1 MNGRRNGI
9 TLSYIYT
16 ILNTVVGLFFSA
28 YIIRMVGEIEYG
40 LYQIMTSFVTYL
52 TLFEFGTGTI
62 MTRNIS
68 LCKKNSEEQDV
79 LQKNIST
86 IFSVVQILSAVIL
99 IVALT
104 HSQIQYGKY
113 LFLIMVVKLVATFYN
128 QTFNGILLG
137 FEHYSR
143 ATLISLFILVFRT
156 IFLFVALKL
165 YPKALLIVVFDTATS
180 LIACVYTFLYC
191 IKKFNISFKLKY
203 FDKKI
208 FRSIIPLALAMF
220 LQVIVNQA
228 NGNVD
233 KFVIG
238 IVLSPEAVAVYSVAL
253 FIYTT
258 FSSLTTIPISMYMPQ
273 VAKDIRE
280 GKSGFELTKTL
291 VQPCRLIVLVGGAIL
306 FGFIAV
312 GRQFITLM
320 YGKPYIQAWL
330 IAIVIMAPMFI
341 NMSNGILVNVLD
353 VYRKRH
359 VRSVALLIT
368 TVSNIFLTVWWID
381 IWGMK
386 GAALATALCTLMGQI
401 LIMNIYYQKVIKIK
415 VLYLFA
421 QAYKGILIWFVL
433 ACVVAVGTSFL
444 IKNTIVSF
452 FCGGVIFCVVS
463 ACGMLLFGLNSTEKE
478 MLKGILTKIGLVR
491 GNKKA

>member
-99 IVALT
+99 IVALVFFFSINTIYKNSLT

-208 FRSIIPLALAMF
+208 FRSIISLALAMF
-220 LQVIVNQA
+220 LHVIVNQA
-228 NGNVD
+228 DGNV
-233 KFVIG
+233 
-238 IVLSPEAVAVYSVAL
+238 Y
-253 FIYTT
+253 
-258 FSSLTTIPISMYMPQ
+258 
-273 VAKDIRE
+273 
-280 GKSGFELTKTL
+280 
-291 VQPCRLIVLVGGAIL
+291 
-306 FGFIAV
+306 
-312 GRQFITLM
+312 
-320 YGKPYIQAWL
+320 
-330 IAIVIMAPMFI
+330 
-341 NMSNGILVNVLD
+341 
-353 VYRKRH
+353 
-359 VRSVALLIT
+359 
-368 TVSNIFLTVWWID
+368 
-381 IWGMK
+381 
-386 GAALATALCTLMGQI
+386 
-401 LIMNIYYQKVIKIK
+401 
-415 VLYLFA
+415 
-421 QAYKGILIWFVL
+421 
-433 ACVVAVGTSFL
+433 
-444 IKNTIVSF
+444 
-452 FCGGVIFCVVS
+452 
-463 ACGMLLFGLNSTEKE
+463 
-478 MLKGILTKIGLVR
+478 
-491 GNKKA
+491 